1 MSKQRWYPQSIIVWL
16 QSLHPSLCTRLRVR
30 EKKKKKGSRSFSVSP
45 EITVEGNYSR
55 RQNVIRFPSEAEV
68 REGTAR
74 QSCLGEKVLQTSSLG
89 QAFLPPR
96 PALSL
101 LKI

>member
-1 MSKQRWYPQSIIVWL
+1 MSKQHWYSKHYCLAPKLASF
-16 QSLHPSLCTRLRVR
+16 SLHQT
-30 EKKKKKGSRSFSVSP
+30 EIKKKKKKGSRRFNVSP
-45 EITVEGNYSR
+45 EITVEGNHSR

-74 QSCLGEKVLQTSSLG
+74 QSCLGEKVLQRSSLG

>member
-1 MSKQRWYPQSIIVWL
+1 MSKQRWYSKHYCLAPKLASFSL
-16 QSLHPSLCTRLRVR
+16 QET
-30 EKKKKKGSRSFSVSP
+30 EIKGEKKKKGSRSFSVSP

-89 QAFLPPR
+89 QAFLPPG